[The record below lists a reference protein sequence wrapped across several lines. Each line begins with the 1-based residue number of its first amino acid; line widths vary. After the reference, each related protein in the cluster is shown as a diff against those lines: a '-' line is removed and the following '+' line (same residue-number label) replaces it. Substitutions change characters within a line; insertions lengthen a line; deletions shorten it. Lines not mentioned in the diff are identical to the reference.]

1 MPLINYEV
9 NLIPTWSEN
18 WILSDMAILIVV
30 RAHEENQ
37 EKPAI
42 NSKELQQIQ
51 NLRLMMLNCMYQ
63 LLRYQFKMI
72 IKY

>member
-18 WILSDMAILIVV
+18 WVLSDMAILIVV
-30 RAHEENQ
+30 REHEENQ

-51 NLRLMMLNCMYQ
+51 NLRLMMLNWMYQ
-63 LLRYQFKMI
+63 LLLYQFKMI

>member
-1 MPLINYEV
+1 MSLINYEV

-63 LLRYQFKMI
+63 LLLYQFKMI

>member
-63 LLRYQFKMI
+63 LLLYQFKMI

>member
-42 NSKELQQIQ
+42 NSKGLQQIQ

-63 LLRYQFKMI
+63 LLLYQFKMI

>member
-1 MPLINYEV
+1 MSLINYEV

-18 WILSDMAILIVV
+18 WILSDMAILTVV

-63 LLRYQFKMI
+63 LLLYQFKTI

>member
-1 MPLINYEV
+1 MSLINYEV

-18 WILSDMAILIVV
+18 WILSDMAILTVV

-63 LLRYQFKMI
+63 LLLYQFKMI

>member
-1 MPLINYEV
+1 MPLINYEL

-30 RAHEENQ
+30 CAHEENQ
-37 EKPAI
+37 EKPEI

-63 LLRYQFKMI
+63 LLLYQFKMI

>member
-18 WILSDMAILIVV
+18 WILSDMAILTVV

-63 LLRYQFKMI
+63 LLLYQFKMI

>member
-1 MPLINYEV
+1 MV
-9 NLIPTWSEN
+9 
-18 WILSDMAILIVV
+18 ILIVV

-63 LLRYQFKMI
+63 LLLYQFKMI

>member
-18 WILSDMAILIVV
+18 WVLSDMVILIVV

-63 LLRYQFKMI
+63 LLLYQFKMI

>member
-1 MPLINYEV
+1 MSLINYEV

-30 RAHEENQ
+30 RAHEVNQ

-42 NSKELQQIQ
+42 NSKDLQQIQ

-63 LLRYQFKMI
+63 LLLYQFKMI